1 LNMNKNAK
9 DSEITTEKI
18 AIYNAV
24 IKLFG
29 KKGIKFTMDDLAKE
43 LRMSKKT
50 LYVYFKD
57 KETLLLST
65 VDYIF
70 DGIKE
75 EEYKVS
81 EDTSLSTVEKLEKI
95 MGVMPDSYKDINFA
109 GLYMLKDKYPKI
121 YKKVG
126 KRLESGWEVTIALLE
141 KGMQEGNIRRI
152 PVPIFKTMFEATLE
166 QFFQQNILIKNKLS
180 YGKALQEVISIL
192 LYGVTTKSA

>member
-1 LNMNKNAK
+1 MNKNAK

-70 DGIKE
+70 DGIEE

>member
-1 LNMNKNAK
+1 MNKNAK

-109 GLYMLKDKYPKI
+109 GLFMLKDKYPKI

>member
-1 LNMNKNAK
+1 MNKNAK

-126 KRLESGWEVTIALLE
+126 KRLECGWEVTIALLE

>member
-1 LNMNKNAK
+1 MNKNAK

>member
-1 LNMNKNAK
+1 MNKNAK

-141 KGMQEGNIRRI
+141 KGVQEGNIRRI

>member
-1 LNMNKNAK
+1 MNKNAR

>member
-1 LNMNKNAK
+1 MNKNAK

-126 KRLESGWEVTIALLE
+126 KRLENGWEVTIALLE

>member
-1 LNMNKNAK
+1 MNKNAK

-109 GLYMLKDKYPKI
+109 GLYVLKDKYPKI

>member
-1 LNMNKNAK
+1 MNKNAK

-121 YKKVG
+121 YKK
-126 KRLESGWEVTIALLE
+126 SE
-141 KGMQEGNIRRI
+141 KGL
-152 PVPIFKTMFEATLE
+152 KAA
-166 QFFQQNILIKNKLS
+166 
-180 YGKALQEVISIL
+180 GK
-192 LYGVTTKSA
+192 